1 MPGSENLGSVTCIL
15 PLPDRNVLF
24 AGTYDR
30 GVQLSRNGG
39 QTWQAFGLVGAYV
52 RQLVVGEP
60 DWIRP

>member
-1 MPGSENLGSVTCIL
+1 L
-15 PLPDRNVLF
+15 PLPDRQALF

-52 RQLVVGEP
+52 RQLVIGEP
-60 DWIRP
+60 DWLRP